1 MKRRICVSVSII
13 VSMRFRGMTRS
24 GRDCWEAATF
34 SSRAKKYSLCGIF
47 FVGRPSGMLIGIGI
61 PRFLFQGCVAA
72 LHAPKGLEALHSVEE
87 RLREAS
93 YCAHPF

>member
-1 MKRRICVSVSII
+1 MRRRICVSVSII
-13 VSMRFRGMTRS
+13 VSMRFRRTIRS

-47 FVGRPSGMLIGIGI
+47 FVGRPSGMLIGMGI
-61 PRFLFQGCVAA
+61 SRFLFQRCVAA